1 MVQQEEGVT
10 HTTTPLGITG
20 RGTQRISE
28 EVLLAKGRSRTNDLR
43 ETHMRLVEVIP
54 QNGNTRV
61 REGLS
66 LATRTGGEFQILKQR
81 R

>member
-1 MVQQEEGVT
+1 MVQQGVT
-10 HTTTPLGITG
+10 HTATPLAITG
-20 RGTQRISE
+20 RGTPRISE

-66 LATRTGGEFQILKQR
+66 LATRTGGEFQILKQQR
-81 R
+81 